1 MPASHIIILILTCV
15 LIALAVF
22 AVHQINVRNARIDQ
36 LEDELFMQDVKLGNE
51 LNLVR
56 SARERLHRRYKL
68 MYAQANAAE
77 ERVLSRNI
85 FDELTDEY
93 SWLRFPPEPGASGH
107 VYHAVTPVDAALY
120 DAALNSHEVR

>member
-1 MPASHIIILILTCV
+1 MPASHIIILVLTCM
-15 LIALAVF
+15 LIALALF
-22 AVHQINVRNARIDQ
+22 TMHQIYVREARIAK
-36 LEDELFMQDVKLGNE
+36 LEDE

-93 SWLRFPPEPGASGH
+93 SWLRLPPEPGASGH

>member
-1 MPASHIIILILTCV
+1 MPASHIIILVLTCV

-22 AVHQINVRNARIDQ
+22 TVHQIYVREARIAK
-36 LEDELFMQDVKLGNE
+36 LEDE

-85 FDELTDEY
+85 FDEVANEY
-93 SWLRFPPEPGASGH
+93 AWLQFPSLPETGAS
-107 VYHAVTPVDAALY
+107 VYHFMEADLY